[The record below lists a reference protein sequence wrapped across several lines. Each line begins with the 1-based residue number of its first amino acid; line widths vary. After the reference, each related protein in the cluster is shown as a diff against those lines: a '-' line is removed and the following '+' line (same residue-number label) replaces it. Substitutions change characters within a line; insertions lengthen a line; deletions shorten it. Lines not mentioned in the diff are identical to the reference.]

1 MHKMSVAKVRRHR
14 NIRNAI
20 ANLVQV
26 AVNERV
32 EEIEEDLES
41 IAEIAEEQQSDI
53 DEEIRVN
60 IGEQPFLHEDLDNF
74 HEEQL
79 IGNEPEPVLDRE
91 DICNRLRKIYHD
103 RGLTHE
109 AVRDVAKLLND
120 LGHNIPRDPR

>member
-53 DEEIRVN
+53 DDENRVN

-91 DICNRLRKIYHD
+91 DICYRLRKIYRD

>member
-53 DEEIRVN
+53 YDENRVN

-91 DICNRLRKIYHD
+91 DICYRLRKIYHD

-109 AVRDVAKLLND
+109 AVRKF
-120 LGHNIPRDPR
+120 